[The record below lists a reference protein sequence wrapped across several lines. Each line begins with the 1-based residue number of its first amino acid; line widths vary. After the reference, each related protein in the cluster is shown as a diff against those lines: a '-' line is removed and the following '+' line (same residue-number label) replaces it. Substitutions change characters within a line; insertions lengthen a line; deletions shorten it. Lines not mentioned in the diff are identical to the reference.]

1 MSWSAAILAGGHARR
16 LGGQDKRALSID
28 GARIL
33 ERQLAALAPLT
44 SKVVCIG
51 GGDIAFPQAR
61 DVAPVPRVDD
71 LMPGYGALGGL
82 YTALATAAT
91 DRILVLACDLP
102 FVTTPFLE
110 FLLRL
115 DPHAMAVIPAPGA
128 AGPSAELT
136 FGPTCSQPLCAVYQH
151 TAAAILRDALESGQR
166 RVRQAVHRLN
176 PRYVLDADIRPYDID
191 GRLLWNVN
199 TPDDLAQASAFE
211 ADGRHRTAAF
221 RTSQTATR

>member
-33 ERQLAALAPLT
+33 ERQLAALTPLT

-51 GGDIAFPQAR
+51 GGAVPQAR
-61 DVAPVPRVDD
+61 DVAPVACVDD

-110 FLLRL
+110 FLLRV

-128 AGPSAELT
+128 ADLK
-136 FGPTCSQPLCAVYQH
+136 FGPACSQPLCAVYH
-151 TAAAILRDALESGQR
+151 RTAAAIVRDALESGQR
-166 RVRQAVHRLN
+166 RVRQAVHRLG
-176 PRYVLDADIRPYDID
+176 PHYVLDADLRPYDTD

-199 TPDDLAQASAFE
+199 TPDDLAQAKAHQT
-211 ADGRHRTAAF
+211 DGRHRTAAF